1 MNIGIIGTG
10 NMGRSL
16 GIVWQ
21 RLGHEVLFGARDP
34 QKAAFAASLAAG
46 SCSGTNDEAA
56 AFGDLL
62 LYTPRGVP
70 PRSVLSDVAALH
82 GKIVLDCN
90 NQEVPS
96 DFRFPAVTFS
106 IAEDLARQLPDA
118 RIVKA
123 FNTMSQEV
131 FELCPNA
138 VRPYQVAA
146 FIASDDTAARATV
159 LGLASEMG
167 FRAIDCGFLQQSRLL
182 ETAADLIR
190 FLIISQGM
198 GDANFA
204 IVDTPD
210 APTQALGGRQSSA
223 LK

>member
-1 MNIGIIGTG
+1 MKIGIIGTG

-21 RLGHEVLFGARDP
+21 RLGHEVVFGARDP
-34 QKAAFAASLAAG
+34 QKAAFASSLAAG
-46 SCSGTNDEAA
+46 SRSGSNDEAA
-56 AFGDLL
+56 AFGELL
-62 LYTPRGVP
+62 LYTPRD
-70 PRSVLSDVAALH
+70 VLSDVAALR

-123 FNTMSQEV
+123 FNTMPQEV
-131 FELCPNA
+131 FELCPDA

-146 FIASDDTAARATV
+146 FIASDDAAARATV

-210 APTQALGGRQSSA
+210 ATTQTLGGRQSSA